1 MKKFVFVA
9 LLLLLG
15 FGCLLPQSLLAS
27 PAQDFADPYVPVVIR
42 QPDGSLVKTPYTGF
56 VSKHEAL
63 VPLAVVTDYLK
74 KNNGMTLSA
83 GRSGLSISLER
94 SAFELETPE
103 LTLSCRRES
112 NFS

>member
-42 QPDGSLVKTPYTGF
+42 QADGTLVKTSHTGF

-63 VPLAVVTDYLK
+63 APLAVVTDYLK
-74 KNNGMTLSA
+74 NSNGMALSA
-83 GRSGLSISLER
+83 GRTGLTVSLER
-94 SAFELETPE
+94 PAFELETPE
-103 LTLSCRRES
+103 LTAFCRRGS